1 MSAIPWQEAW
11 QQALYGRTGFYR
23 RPEGPAGHFRTSSHV
38 PRFAEALVRLAS
50 DLDIALGRPDAF
62 TVVDVG
68 AGRGEL
74 LDLMVELAPRRWR
87 LVGVDLVA
95 RPPGLAD
102 RVDWLDQAPARVTG
116 LLMAHEL
123 LDVVPCPVVAVDER
137 GAIRLVLVDRE
148 TGAESEGPPAGPDD
162 LAWLARWWPLEE
174 IGERAEIGR
183 PRDALWQDLVSRLE
197 SGGALA
203 IDYAH
208 SADDRGSGR
217 WAGGS
222 LVGHRRGRRV
232 PPVPDGS
239 CDLTAHVALD
249 ACASATA
256 GVVDLSVLTNQAES
270 LAALGVVARLP
281 DSAQA
286 ATDPTAYASALQRAS
301 EAREL
306 TDLDGLGG
314 FGWLL
319 QLKGVSPAVRAPG

>member
-38 PRFAEALVRLAS
+38 PRFAEALVRLAT

-137 GAIRLVLVDRE
+137 GAVRLVLVDSE
-148 TGAESEGPPAGPDD
+148 TGVESEGPPAGPDD

-183 PRDALWQDLVSRLE
+183 PRDALWQDLVSQARV
-197 SGGALA
+197 
-203 IDYAH
+203 
-208 SADDRGSGR
+208 RGSPR
-217 WAGGS
+217 DRLRPLS
-222 LVGHRRGRRV
+222 RR
-232 PPVPDGS
+232 P
-239 CDLTAHVALD
+239 
-249 ACASATA
+249 
-256 GVVDLSVLTNQAES
+256 GV
-270 LAALGVVARLP
+270 RP
-281 DSAQA
+281 
-286 ATDPTAYASALQRAS
+286 
-301 EAREL
+301 
-306 TDLDGLGG
+306 LGG
-314 FGWLL
+314 R
-319 QLKGVSPAVRAPG
+319 QPGRPPTRPPGAAGA